1 MCEGLIYREANTSYA
16 ADGVIERLVS
26 GDGLRPDHGYAP
38 GSFVFVYWH
47 TESKPPEP
55 IAVSFHA

>member
-26 GDGLRPDHGYAP
+26 GEWDAANFLIVPP
-38 GSFVFVYWH
+38 GA
-47 TESKPPEP
+47 TIRATLGDAIMDAE
-55 IAVSFHA
+55 